1 MEFKKAMRIWK
12 RMCGANSECNGHCAL
27 YDCCPGGGVPLEY
40 IECSSVNKIETILA
54 IWAEEHPE
62 KTIADDFYEKHP
74 NAPGKQDKQPLP
86 CAVHCG
92 YIDKCPDDFS
102 ALECKK
108 CWRRPLEEAER

>member
-1 MEFKKAMRIWK
+1 MEFKQAMRTVK
-12 RMCGANSECNGHCAL
+12 RICEVVGGCNGCEL
-27 YDCCPGGGVPLEY
+27 LGNCPFVTIPSNIDL
-40 IECSSVNKIETILA
+40 NKIESILVK
-54 IWAEEHPE
+54 WAEEHPE
-62 KTIADDFYEKHP
+62 RTIADDFYEKYP

-108 CWRRPLEEAER
+108 CWQRPMTEVE

>member
-1 MEFKKAMRIWK
+1 MEFKQAMRIWK
-12 RMCGANSECNGHCAL
+12 RICNPQDDCEHCPL
-27 YDCCPGGGVPLEY
+27 GRGCPCEMTPSCIDMAKFEA
-40 IECSSVNKIETILA
+40 ILA
-54 IWAEEHPE
+54 KWAAEHPE

-108 CWRRPLEEAER
+108 CWRRPLEEVEG